1 MINKDVLD
9 QVFNSWNDMDKYNQI
24 KVPISFVSSDK
35 AKLIK
40 DIDTKQEI
48 LKNKTKRK
56 MAIKVPAFAIRGQV
70 TGRNPFATNI
80 GTIYGLKNCDKVAI
94 YRTKEKMV
102 KCILQRLVP
111 QELAMWQIALQIFT
125 PLPVVK
131 PHIRKVT

>member
-80 GTIYGLKNCDKVAI
+80 GTIYGLKTVI
-94 YRTKEKMV
+94 R
-102 KCILQRLVP
+102 
-111 QELAMWQIALQIFT
+111 WQSIAQ
-125 PLPVVK
+125 K
-131 PHIRKVT
+131 RKW

>member
-80 GTIYGLKNCDKVAI
+80 GTIYGLKTVIRWLSIAQRENG
-94 YRTKEKMV
+94 